1 MKRIT
6 SRAHIDR
13 IKRMD
18 CCLCGAIGP
27 SDAHH
32 IREGQ
37 GMSQRAG
44 DYLAVPLCKSCHQG
58 PQGVHGDKTMLRVYK
73 VEELDLLAI
82 TLERLLNAA

>member
-6 SRAHIDR
+6 NKAHVER

-18 CCLCGAIGP
+18 CCLCGATGP

-37 GMSQRAG
+37 A
-44 DYLAVPLCKSCHQG
+44 
-58 PQGVHGDKTMLRVYK
+58 
-73 VEELDLLAI
+73 
-82 TLERLLNAA
+82 

>member
-6 SRAHIDR
+6 NKAHVER

-18 CCLCGAIGP
+18 CCLCGATGT

-37 GMSQRAG
+37 GMSQRAS
-44 DYLAVPLCKSCHQG
+44 DVLVIPLCKSCHQG
-58 PQGVHGDKTMLRVYK
+58 PNGIHGDRSMLRIFK

-82 TLERLLNAA
+82 TLEKLLKSA